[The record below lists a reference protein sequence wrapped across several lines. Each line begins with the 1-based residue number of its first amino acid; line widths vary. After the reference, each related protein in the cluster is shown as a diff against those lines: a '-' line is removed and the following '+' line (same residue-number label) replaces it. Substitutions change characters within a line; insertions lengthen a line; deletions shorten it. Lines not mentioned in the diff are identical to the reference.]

1 MTNKKKRSTEAA
13 VREIRRRTRRKF
25 APEEKVRIV
34 LEGLRGEQSISEL
47 CRREG
52 IAANLYYR
60 WSKDFLE
67 AGKKQLAGDTVREA
81 TSNEVKELRDKREGV
96 ARQLASAR
104 IELPAVEDLKPRL
117 REKLRDL
124 ESSLKADVA
133 LGRLAL
139 GGLLGDRRLKV
150 YRDGRIEGSAVPVP
164 RNTAGPRAN
173 PGACRP

>member
-1 MTNKKKRSTEAA
+1 
-13 VREIRRRTRRKF
+13 
-25 APEEKVRIV
+25 
-34 LEGLRGEQSISEL
+34 
-47 CRREG
+47 
-52 IAANLYYR
+52 
-60 WSKDFLE
+60 
-67 AGKKQLAGDTVREA
+67 
-81 TSNEVKELRDKREGV
+81 
-96 ARQLASAR
+96 LASAR